1 MLHSIR
7 VHLGYDAMLMP
18 EALILL
24 SSPILL
30 PTVVPRW
37 YIYHRNPT
45 KLALL
50 AFYQSLTDWETRMFR
65 GRNPAKRL
73 SVTPNRTPVDGE
85 LEVDY
90 LIDQQFGKQTR
101 YSRWIENIS
110 FAVSLGL
117 CSGLPIIL
125 YLREYAALYRRSD
138 GLTFELVFFA
148 VVFAVGVALHLKE
161 LTFGSDIPKGPYR
174 RR

>member
-1 MLHSIR
+1 MPFQAVLIFLFS
-7 VHLGYDAMLMP
+7 HLFLMGV
-18 EALILL
+18 I
-24 SSPILL
+24 
-30 PTVVPRW
+30 PRW

-45 KLALL
+45 KPTLL
-50 AFYQSLTDWETRMFR
+50 AFYQSLTDWERTLFQGERT
-65 GRNPAKRL
+65 NKRH

-90 LIDQQFGKQTR
+90 LIDQRFGKQTR
-101 YSRWIENIS
+101 YSRWIANII

-117 CSGLPIIL
+117 CSGLPIIY

-138 GLTFELVFFA
+138 GLTFELIFFA

>member
-1 MLHSIR
+1 MLIP
-7 VHLGYDAMLMP
+7 A
-18 EALILL
+18 AILL
-24 SSPILL
+24 FLTHFFL
-30 PTVVPRW
+30 PSIVPLW

-45 KLALL
+45 KPVLL
-50 AFYQSLTDWETRMFR
+50 AFYQSLTDWERALFQGQRT
-65 GRNPAKRL
+65 NKRL

-90 LIDQQFGKQTR
+90 LIDQRFGKQTR
-101 YSRWIENIS
+101 YSRWIANII

-138 GLTFELVFFA
+138 GLTFELIFFA
-148 VVFAVGVALHLKE
+148 VVFAVGLALHLKE

>member
-1 MLHSIR
+1 MPFQAVLIFLFS
-7 VHLGYDAMLMP
+7 HLFLMGVMP
-18 EALILL
+18 H
-24 SSPILL
+24 
-30 PTVVPRW
+30 W

-45 KLALL
+45 KPALL
-50 AFYQSLTDWETRMFR
+50 AFYQSLTDWERRVFR

-90 LIDQQFGKQTR
+90 LITQFGRHTR
-101 YSRWIENIS
+101 CSYWLINIM
-110 FAVSLGL
+110 FAFAFALSSV
-117 CSGLPIIL
+117 LPIIY
-125 YLREYAALYRRSD
+125 YLREYAALYQRSE
-138 GLTFELVFFA
+138 GLTLELRFFA
-148 VVFAVGVALHLKE
+148 VVFAVGLALHLKE